1 MGMSGRRRDHKADE
15 NATRARRR
23 CQDRRESQEMQQEQ
37 QHQPDAAAAR
47 ILWDLL
53 LCFDLLLQA
62 GAPVSPAS

>member
-1 MGMSGRRRDHKADE
+1 
-15 NATRARRR
+15 
-23 CQDRRESQEMQQEQ
+23 MQQEQ

-62 GAPVSPAS
+62 GASVAPAS